1 MTTAPARLDPP
12 LPSSECRRCGTC
24 CRKGGPAFHRAD
36 RHLVESGR
44 IPASLLYAIRAG
56 EPVRD
61 NVTERI
67 VVAESD
73 IVKLRGTGDTPVCVR
88 YDPDA
93 GCAIYPDRP
102 LECRILDCRN
112 TGPIVRFYRRDRL
125 TRLDLFGSV
134 PGLRDLIREHQA
146 LCDYDRVRRA
156 AADLDGSD
164 IGEPERENALFRL
177 SEMLQFD
184 RMVRTEPVRTG
195 RVPAD
200 WTDLLFGRPLS
211 RTLSGFGL
219 RVSAEGDRFRIR
231 KNPAVLAFRA
241 DPVSPKTPPSRGG
254 PPCSTSTSC

>member
-1 MTTAPARLDPP
+1 MISIPP
-12 LPSSECRRCGTC
+12 GAVGAFAETPCRRCGTC

-44 IPASLLYAIRAG
+44 IPASLLFAIRSG

-61 NVTERI
+61 NVADRI
-67 VVAESD
+67 VVAETD

-112 TGPIVRFYRRDRL
+112 PGPIVRLYRRDRL
-125 TRLDLFGSV
+125 TRLDIFGSV

-146 LCDYDRVRRA
+146 LCDYDRIRRV

-164 IGEPERENALFRL
+164 PRGTEREDALLRL

-184 RMVRTEPVRTG
+184 RMVRTEPVRAG
-195 RVPAD
+195 RIPAD
-200 WTDLLFGRPLS
+200 WTDLLFGRPLT

-219 RVSAEGDRFRIR
+219 RVSAENDRFRIR
-231 KNPAVLAFRA
+231 GHSAPLASRA
-241 DPVSPKTPPSRGG
+241 DSVSPKIPPSRGD
-254 PPCSTSTSC
+254 PPCSTSTNR